1 MRIPAVLFHEINQ
14 LNVLIVGLLTGRK
27 DRL

>member
-1 MRIPAVLFHEINQ
+1 MRIPAVLFHEINE
-14 LNVLIVGLLTGRK
+14 LNELIAGLLTGRK